1 MSGGALFA
9 ADALLP
15 TGWARDV
22 LIEWNTDGT
31 LTGVRPH
38 SGQGHTS
45 GAPRAGGPVLP
56 GTANLHSHAF
66 QRAFAGLAEVRAAG
80 DDSFWTWRERMY
92 QVAGAITPE
101 TLEAIAT
108 WLFVEMLEGG
118 FTSVCEFHYL
128 HHDERGRPY
137 ADPDT
142 LAHCIARA
150 ATRAGI
156 GLTLL
161 PVLYQ
166 QGGFGAP
173 PTAAQKRFV
182 QTTDALLAMVTR
194 LSADTSIPRVG
205 MALHSLR
212 AVSPDALRDAVQGLA
227 GIDRTAPIHIH
238 VAEQMRE
245 VEECIAWSGQPP
257 VSWLVDHVPVSLR
270 WCLVHATHMTL
281 DETRLAA
288 GAGAVA
294 GLCPT
299 TEANLGDGEF
309 GMREWL
315 AHGGRWG
322 IGSDSHVTVNAAE
335 ELRLLEY
342 SQRLAA
348 RRRNIV
354 ATEATPHVGTA
365 LTLGAVA
372 GGAAASGRPVGG
384 LAPGHR
390 ADLVVLD
397 GAHPALAGLDA
408 ASALDAH
415 VFASQRQSTIARVM
429 VGGRIVVEDGVHA
442 LRASAAEAF
451 VRARAGVLADA

>member
-1 MSGGALFA
+1 VTAHALFA

-22 LIEWNTDGT
+22 LVEWNADGMLRAVTPGAT
-31 LTGVRPH
+31 LAQASGV
-38 SGQGHTS
+38 
-45 GAPRAGGPVLP
+45 PRAGGPVLP
-56 GTANLHSHAF
+56 GIANLHSHAF

-80 DDSFWTWRERMY
+80 DDSFWSWRERMY

-142 LAHCIARA
+142 LAQCIARA
-150 ATRAGI
+150 ATRTGI

-173 PTAAQKRFV
+173 PTAGQRRFV
-182 QTTDALLAMVTR
+182 QTTDALLSMVTR
-194 LSADTSIPRVG
+194 LSADTTIPRVG
-205 MALHSLR
+205 MALHSVR

-227 GIDRTAPIHIH
+227 TIDRTAPIHIH

-245 VEECIAWSGQPP
+245 VEECVAWSGQPP

-270 WCLVHATHMTL
+270 WCLVHATHMSL

-294 GLCPT
+294 GLCPS

-322 IGSDSHVTVNAAE
+322 VGSDSHVTVNAAE

-342 SQRLAA
+342 SQRLAS
-348 RRRNIV
+348 RRRNVV
-354 ATEATPHVGTA
+354 ATEAMPHVGTA

-408 ASALDAH
+408 PLALDAH
-415 VFASQRQSTIARVM
+415 VFASHRQSTIARVV
-429 VGGRIVVEDGVHA
+429 VGGRTVVEGGLHP
-442 LRASAAEAF
+442 LRAEAGAAFVLARARVLAEA
-451 VRARAGVLADA
+451 

>member
-1 MSGGALFA
+1 MTTHALHA

-22 LIEWNTDGT
+22 LIEWNAEGT
-31 LTGVRPH
+31 LTGVGPRTP
-38 SGQGHTS
+38 SS
-45 GAPRAGGPVLP
+45 LGADVPRAAGPVLP
-56 GTANLHSHAF
+56 GIANLHSHAF

-92 QVAGAITPE
+92 QVAGAITPDS
-101 TLEAIAT
+101 LEAIAT

-142 LAHCIARA
+142 LAQCIARA
-150 ATRAGI
+150 ASRAGI

-173 PTAAQKRFV
+173 PTAGQKRFV
-182 QTTDALLAMVTR
+182 QTTDALLSMVTR

-245 VEECIAWSGQPP
+245 VEECVTWSGQPP

-322 IGSDSHVTVNAAE
+322 VGSDSHVTVNAAE
-335 ELRLLEY
+335 ELRMLEY
-342 SQRLAA
+342 SQRLAT
-348 RRRNIV
+348 RRRNV
-354 ATEATPHVGTA
+354 VGSEAMPHVGTA

-397 GAHPALAGLDA
+397 AAHPSLAGLDA

-415 VFASQRQSTIARVM
+415 VFASHRQQTIARVV
-429 VGGRIVVEDGVHA
+429 VGGRTVVEGGVHP
-442 LRASAAEAF
+442 LRAEAADAF
-451 VRARAGVLADA
+451 VRARARVLAAS